1 MSAVC
6 AHLAPCSLLNAG
18 CASRGPRA
26 PACTHVTHPGILKLS
41 LRDCNAT
48 FACMLPLPIEQ
59 ALLELPL
66 PIKPALVKAQAQRP
80 GDDVFEEVR
89 PGCHRRFPKQ
99 LPQHV

>member
-1 MSAVC
+1 
-6 AHLAPCSLLNAG
+6 
-18 CASRGPRA
+18 
-26 PACTHVTHPGILKLS
+26 
-41 LRDCNAT
+41 
-48 FACMLPLPIEQ
+48 MLPLPIEQ